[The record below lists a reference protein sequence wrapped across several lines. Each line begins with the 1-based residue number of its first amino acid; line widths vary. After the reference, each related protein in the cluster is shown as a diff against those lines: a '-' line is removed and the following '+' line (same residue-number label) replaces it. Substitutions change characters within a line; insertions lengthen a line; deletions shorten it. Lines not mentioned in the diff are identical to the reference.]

1 MKRSTWS
8 EPALIVAVLQAV
20 VALTIDLGTALS
32 AKPAGG
38 IEAGAV
44 ALRARTGAGRVIHFQ
59 VPALTGLLTAGGT
72 VLDAFGVH
80 HVSVEAVSTV
90 NVAVAAVIAAYGRTQ
105 VTPVAPAASPVVAAP
120 QA

>member
-20 VALTIDLGTALS
+20 VALTIALGTALS

-38 IEAGAV
+38 IEAGAAALGALIV
-44 ALRARTGAGRVIHFQ
+44 AVSVHPFQ
-59 VPALTGLLTAGGT
+59 VPALTGLLTAAGT
-72 VLDAFGVH
+72 VLVAFGVH

-90 NVAVAAVIAAYGRTQ
+90 NVAVAAVIAAYFRTQ